1 MLEEEL
7 MHEYKY
13 IGECFTRIKTK
24 VGASINSE
32 ENLNGCL
39 QGRIEDYVPIDFG
52 TMLTEVKARFAEN
65 HECWDLQASGD
76 VDSLNDRASEIKS
89 RCTGIQSSL
98 KGLFVLPKIEPKPKV

>member
-32 ENLNGCL
+32 ENLKGCL
-39 QGRIEDYVPIDFG
+39 QGQIEDYVPIDFG
-52 TMLTEVKARFAEN
+52 TMLT
-65 HECWDLQASGD
+65 
-76 VDSLNDRASEIKS
+76 
-89 RCTGIQSSL
+89 
-98 KGLFVLPKIEPKPKV
+98 